1 MSTTVSAARQNV
13 VIVGAGLAGFHLASA
28 LAKQGYPGDVTL
40 VGEEPWQPYDRPPLS
55 KQFQLDADESRIW
68 LAPELGPA
76 VRLLRQCQAQA
87 IDLARQELRLDNGGT
102 LPWDRLVLATG
113 SRARRLPQWGASP
126 RVLTLRTLDDARKI
140 REALQ
145 SVASLLVIGGGPIGL
160 ELAASAA
167 ALGRQCTVVELAPRL
182 MSRSAPAAMAVVLL
196 EHHRSQGMAIH
207 LGRTVVALDEGSA
220 EAVLDDGQRVP
231 AGLVVVGI
239 GVQANDALAAQAGIA
254 CDDGVFVDGWC
265 RTTAPGVFAVGDVTR
280 QRNPV
285 TGRFERI
292 ETWSNAQ
299 AQAQALAANWCH
311 PAEARPYDAV
321 PWFWSDQGSARLQ
334 CAGAITGEQQA
345 WRVDAAGGRVLV
357 HWSGGRVTGVATLNA
372 ARDFVQLK
380 KLIVP
385 RPTITP
391 EQFSAPTA
399 NIRALVQHALAAGE
413 K

>member
-1 MSTTVSAARQNV
+1 MSTTVSAERHNV

-28 LAKQGYPGDVTL
+28 LAKQGYPGEVTL

-55 KQFQLDADESRIW
+55 KQFQLDGDESQIW
-68 LAPELGPA
+68 LAPELGTT
-76 VRLLRQCQAQA
+76 VKLLRQCHARA
-87 IDLARQELRLDNGGT
+87 IDLARQELRLDNGST

-113 SRARRLPQWGASP
+113 SRARRLPNLGISP
-126 RVLTLRTLDDARKI
+126 RVLTLRTLDDARMI

-167 ALGRQCTVVELAPRL
+167 ALGRQSTVVELAPRL
-182 MSRSAPAAMAVVLL
+182 MSRSAPAAMADMLL

-207 LGRTVVALDEGSA
+207 LGRTVVALDEGNA

-299 AQAQALAANWCH
+299 GQAQALAANWCN

-334 CAGAITGEQQA
+334 CAGALTGEQQA

-380 KLIVP
+380 KLIMP

-391 EQFSAPTA
+391 EQLSAPTA
-399 NIRALVQHALAAGE
+399 NIRALVQQALAARE
-413 K
+413 